1 MNPVRSCSVTGDAHP
16 TINATQTVITTA
28 SLESYSI
35 IFLPRYLVG
44 SPRPAAAL
52 RRIAAMFPLNSP
64 SAQLIAATV
73 PTALSS
79 PGLWTPR
86 AVSLWSPHTVRIFP
100 LRFKFPSA
108 RQRKNRSGVISRS
121 VFIRLPGIYGQRS
134 DTTPSLHKFGIGL

>member
-1 MNPVRSCSVTGDAHP
+1 
-16 TINATQTVITTA
+16 
-28 SLESYSI
+28 
-35 IFLPRYLVG
+35 
-44 SPRPAAAL
+44 
-52 RRIAAMFPLNSP
+52 MFPLNSP

-86 AVSLWSPHTVRIFP
+86 AVRIFP
-100 LRFKFPSA
+100 FRFKFPSA